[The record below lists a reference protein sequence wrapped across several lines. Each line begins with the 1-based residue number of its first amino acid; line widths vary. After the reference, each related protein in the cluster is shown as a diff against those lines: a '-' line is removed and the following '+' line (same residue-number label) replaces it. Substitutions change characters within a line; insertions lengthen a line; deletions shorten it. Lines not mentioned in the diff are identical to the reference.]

1 MLICY
6 LSIVFFERNFKLILL
21 QIFNIQD
28 HQQSFGSG
36 YNQTILTG
44 PLY

>member
-1 MLICY
+1 LY
-6 LSIVFFERNFKLILL
+6 FKLILGL
-21 QIFNIQD
+21 IFNIQD

-44 PLY
+44 PLH

>member
-1 MLICY
+1 LDT
-6 LSIVFFERNFKLILL
+6 
-21 QIFNIQD
+21 IFNIQD

-44 PLY
+44 PLH